1 MHPVI
6 YATTLSLM
14 VLAWASLF
22 LGGWW
27 TLGLPLVTFGLVPVA
42 ELMLSGTKANLAVEA
57 EPETK
62 ERRIYDVLLYTVVP
76 SQAGLVALLM
86 YQIGSGALVGVEIL
100 GAILTVGV
108 SCGAFGINVGHELGH
123 RHTRFDQVMA
133 KILLVTS
140 MYGHFFIEHNRGHH
154 ARVATPN
161 DPASAERGITV
172 YAFWLRSVTAG
183 WISAWHIEDRRLR
196 KLDHPRL
203 TWQNE
208 MTRLTLIQV
217 GLLLVSGI
225 AFGPAAALAWFVAG
239 VIGFLLLETV
249 NYLEHYGLQRRQ
261 KSSGRYERVRPEHS
275 WNSNHPVGRALL
287 FDLTR
292 HSDHHANP
300 NRKYP
305 VLRHFDASPQ
315 LPTGYPGMILLA
327 LVPPVWFSV
336 MHPHI
341 ERELSRVRELTAAA

>member
-1 MHPVI
+1 M
-6 YATTLSLM
+6 L
-14 VLAWASLF
+14 
-22 LGGWW
+22 
-27 TLGLPLVTFGLVPVA
+27 
-42 ELMLSGTKANLAVEA
+42 LSGTRANLAVEA

-62 ERRIYDVLLYTVVP
+62 ERRIYDWLLYAVVP
-76 SQAGLVALLM
+76 GQAGLVVLLM
-86 YQIGSGALVGVEIL
+86 FQIGSGAFVGAEIL

-108 SCGAFGINVGHELGH
+108 SCSAFGINVGHELGH
-123 RHTRFDQVMA
+123 RSKRSEQGMS
-133 KILLVTS
+133 KILLITS

-161 DPASAERGITV
+161 DPASAEHGITV

-183 WISAWHIEDRRLR
+183 WRNAWHIEDRRLR

-203 TWQNE
+203 TWRNE

-217 GLLLVSGI
+217 GLVLVSGFV
-225 AFGPAAALAWFVAG
+225 FGPTAAVAWVISG

-249 NYLEHYGLQRRQ
+249 NYLEHYGLQRQ
-261 KSSGRYERVRPEHS
+261 LKPSGRYERVRPEHS
-275 WNSNHPVGRALL
+275 WNSNHPLGRALL

-300 NRKYP
+300 GRKYP